1 MMRFAVLAALFGLI
15 GSSVAAQP
23 VRKETDVTKQRA
35 AIEAWT
41 TCIADENPER
51 VGKALA
57 RDFTSRE
64 YRSEMLALAETR
76 VSSRCFQAMPG
87 EYRRIKLGGLPFAG
101 GLAERM
107 IEQDEQPLLTRL
119 SRAVVGTVPQ
129 TYSPTDAIAMCTVRG
144 APQQVAV
151 LFATPISSPEEA
163 KALADLAPVVEI
175 CSAQRPKLEASAL
188 GLRSMLATASFRLLA
203 AQGA

>member
-1 MMRFAVLAALFGLI
+1 MMRFGTLAAMVALI
-15 GSSVAAQP
+15 GTSVAAQP
-23 VRKETDVTKQRA
+23 TRKETDVTKQRA

-51 VGKALA
+51 VGKTLA

-64 YRSEMLALAETR
+64 YRSEILALAETR

-87 EYRRIKLGGLPFAG
+87 EYRRIELGGLPFAG

-107 IEQDEQPLLTRL
+107 IEQDEQPLLMRL
-119 SRAVVGTVPQ
+119 SRAVVGTAPQ

-151 LFATPISSPEEA
+151 LFGTPISSAEEA

-175 CSAQRPKLEASAL
+175 CSAKRPKLEASAL
-188 GLRSMLATASFRLLA
+188 GLRSMLATASFRLLV